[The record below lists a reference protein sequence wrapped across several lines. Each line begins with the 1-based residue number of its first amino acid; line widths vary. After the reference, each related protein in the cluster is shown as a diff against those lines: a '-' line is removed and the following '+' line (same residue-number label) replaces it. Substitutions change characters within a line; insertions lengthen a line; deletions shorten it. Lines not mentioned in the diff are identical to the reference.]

1 MVEQQQQEH
10 NGKPQQPQDD
20 LLWKIKILVT
30 IDFLAVAILVPLLS
44 SYFRELNISTEK
56 YGLMSSAYSLSQLVG
71 GLLLGALSD
80 HVVSRRTILLVS
92 FLGSA
97 VSYWLV
103 GVSHS
108 FALLLLSR
116 VVVGLVKQTMTV
128 CTAMLAEH
136 MHSSEEKG
144 GNRAQQMGRL
154 TACATGAFVVGPI
167 IGSFLYR
174 RHKLLPP
181 LASAALFLLNC
192 ALVLALL
199 PPSPRRGA
207 NLPPVVKENGGGG
220 KRVTLRQRAFALA
233 RDLRSSC
240 SLRPCFTVVAAKLAN
255 SFLAFSMDRSL
266 VVGYYEERWKVESY
280 ALGYLRSYSTLVML
294 GAPEKGGGNG
304 GPQSAATAASID
316 GAGVAVDGGV
326 NRGGAGNRVKVE

>member
-144 GNRAQQMGRL
+144 GNRAQQVRHPPE
-154 TACATGAFVVGPI
+154 VV
-167 IGSFLYR
+167 
-174 RHKLLPP
+174 
-181 LASAALFLLNC
+181 N
-192 ALVLALL
+192 
-199 PPSPRRGA
+199 
-207 NLPPVVKENGGGG
+207 
-220 KRVTLRQRAFALA
+220 
-233 RDLRSSC
+233 
-240 SLRPCFTVVAAKLAN
+240 
-255 SFLAFSMDRSL
+255 
-266 VVGYYEERWKVESY
+266 
-280 ALGYLRSYSTLVML
+280 
-294 GAPEKGGGNG
+294 
-304 GPQSAATAASID
+304 
-316 GAGVAVDGGV
+316 
-326 NRGGAGNRVKVE
+326 